1 MLVLVG
7 VPIGVPIPPIII
19 SDGQHTPLFAM
30 ITYNRCREHNNIGS
44 NATVSLRADHNRPH
58 SLMTLS
64 IDLDNLMITP
74 PQYIW
79 PRPRHRIFPHMPV
92 YPFPTRIKFK
102 ECICLLCASALVSL
116 LSASDQL
123 PFTFFPVDLKKGI
136 CNNSDHRQKSFNCKN
151 IL

>member
-44 NATVSLRADHNRPH
+44 NATVSLREDHNRPH

-79 PRPRHRIFPHMPV
+79 PWFFPHMPV
-92 YPFPTRIKFK
+92 YPFPARIKFK
-102 ECICLLCASALVSL
+102 ECICLHCTSGQVSL

-123 PFTFFPVDLKKGI
+123 TFTFSPFDLKKGI
-136 CNNSDHRQKSFNCKN
+136 CSNSDPRQKSFICKN

>member
-30 ITYNRCREHNNIGS
+30 IPYNRCREHNNIGS
-44 NATVSLRADHNRPH
+44 NATVSLREDHNRPH

-79 PRPRHRIFPHMPV
+79 PRPRLPQDFSTHARLPFPHQDQVQGM
-92 YPFPTRIKFK
+92 YLSSLRISSGFTV
-102 ECICLLCASALVSL
+102 ISFRSAY
-116 LSASDQL
+116 
-123 PFTFFPVDLKKGI
+123 FYFFSDLKNGI
-136 CNNSDHRQKSFNCKN
+136 CSNSDHRQKSFNCKN